1 MLLLSRPPPCFNLWA
16 LPVPPLLL
24 NMSTTKHL
32 PPGNN
37 HGVLAEQQQGIGSLF
52 SALKVVRL
60 LRLGRVVRKVDRYIE
75 YGTMMLI
82 LLICFYMIVA
92 HWLACI
98 WYHIGRT
105 DAENGLRYSWLWKLG
120 NVTQV
125 RLHSFILPSPL
136 LYLILSV
143 CLSNDRTAMAKVNHL
158 LESINTNG
166 LSESPAPNDQHTTNQ
181 TVAL

>member
-1 MLLLSRPPPCFNLWA
+1 MAPHWSPIPANRQPQLWTA
-16 LPVPPLLL
+16 QTANP
-24 NMSTTKHL
+24 K
-32 PPGNN
+32 
-37 HGVLAEQQQGIGSLF
+37 QQQGIGSLF

-105 DAENGLRYSWLWKLG
+105 DAENGLRHSWLWKLG

-125 RLHSFILPSPL
+125 SRSSSWPARQPLARQPDSQRARKKAKRCQRPPGRLMGA
-136 LYLILSV
+136 
-143 CLSNDRTAMAKVNHL
+143 TGA
-158 LESINTNG
+158 
-166 LSESPAPNDQHTTNQ
+166 
-181 TVAL
+181 

>member
-1 MLLLSRPPPCFNLWA
+1 MII
-16 LPVPPLLL
+16 
-24 NMSTTKHL
+24 
-32 PPGNN
+32 
-37 HGVLAEQQQGIGSLF
+37 VLFEQQQGIGSLF

-105 DAENGLRYSWLWKLG
+105 DAENGLRHSWLWKLG

-125 RLHSFILPSPL
+125 SSIED
-136 LYLILSV
+136 ILSE
-143 CLSNDRTAMAKVNHL
+143 L
-158 LESINTNG
+158 G
-166 LSESPAPNDQHTTNQ
+166 QQQQQQQH
-181 TVAL
+181 

>member
-1 MLLLSRPPPCFNLWA
+1 MQSEPTVQRA
-16 LPVPPLLL
+16 
-24 NMSTTKHL
+24 K
-32 PPGNN
+32 
-37 HGVLAEQQQGIGSLF
+37 QQQGIGSLF

-105 DAENGLRYSWLWKLG
+105 DAENGLRHSWLWKLG

-125 RLHSFILPSPL
+125 SRSVLIKRAPVGFRRHLRQKSSRKILKH
-136 LYLILSV
+136 
-143 CLSNDRTAMAKVNHL
+143 T
-158 LESINTNG
+158 
-166 LSESPAPNDQHTTNQ
+166 PAGPIRAHKQEHD
-181 TVAL
+181 LPP